1 MTSYPKVLAVSVS
14 CERLLCL
21 HGQYDSKT
29 LEEAVDLVKN
39 GLLDA
44 VAASKRFG
52 IPASTIR
59 KYKLYNCSVGAGR
72 ETALTHEQEDTIV
85 KILVAYDEWGYPR
98 SRRET
103 LDLVKKFVQEMGL
116 SKKFTHGSPG
126 VEWLRL
132 FLTRWKTELTS
143 TSINL
148 EKRRAVCLT
157 RQRVDA

>member
-1 MTSYPKVLAVSVS
+1 MVRNYKKKDF
-14 CERLLCL
+14 RQ
-21 HGQYDSKT
+21 QYDSKT

-52 IPASTIR
+52 VPASTIR
-59 KYKLYNCSVGAGR
+59 KHKLYNCSVGAGR

-85 KILVAYDEWGYPR
+85 NILVAYDEWGCPR
-98 SRRET
+98 SRHET
-103 LDLVKKFVQEMGL
+103 LDLVKKFVHEMGL
-116 SKKFTHGSPG
+116 SKKFTHGGLG